1 MIVDSN
7 ILIYAARPKNAYLLD
22 WLESAPH
29 RISAISYVEIF
40 GFSGMEAVEQEA
52 LEVIFLNL
60 PVVRLTDDVLDKTV
74 DLLRRKR
81 MSLGDSIVAATALL
95 HGGILATANEKDF
108 RHIPGLT
115 VFNPMQPN
123 TAVP

>member
-7 ILIYAARPKNAYLLD
+7 ILIYAARPEHAFLLD

-40 GFSGMEAVEQEA
+40 GFPGLDVDEQEA
-52 LEVIFLNL
+52 LELIFLKM
-60 PVVRLTDDVLDKTV
+60 PVIKLTDDVLDKAV
-74 DLLRRKR
+74 ELLRRKR

-95 HGGILATANEKDF
+95 HRGVLATANEKDF
-108 RHIPGLT
+108 KNIPGLN
-115 VFNPMQPN
+115 VFNPMSMN
-123 TAVP
+123 SAVP